1 MSVITFVNV
10 DKKEIAQTTSV
21 AALASCMGI
30 EHAYRT
36 LIMSTDFNDRTM
48 ENCFFNESKKSQAR
62 SLINQMGRK
71 NVDVSSGME
80 GLIRMF
86 ASNTAS
92 SEVIRS
98 YTKPI
103 LNDRLDLLE
112 GPKTTDIRDYQQMS
126 TYFSN
131 IAEYANKAYDLIFVD
146 LNKNVP
152 RENQEKLFSVSSVV
166 VVGLSQTPQAVER
179 FAQLKQANSF
189 FTKNNVAILIGKYN
203 PESRYTAKN
212 IARLLNEKET
222 PIVVPYN
229 IAFTDSCCTG
239 AIIDYMLSVQSLS
252 FKNGKD
258 GYFYEEV
265 KKSVEALDFLRQEVD
280 FGMK

>member
-10 DKKEIAQTTSV
+10 DRKEIAQTMSV

-36 LIMSTDFNDRTM
+36 LIMSTDFNDKTM
-48 ENCFFNESKKSQAR
+48 ENCFFNENKKSQAR
-62 SLINQMGRK
+62 ELINQMGRK
-71 NVDVSSGME
+71 NIDVSSGME
-80 GLIRMF
+80 GLVRMF

-92 SEVIRS
+92 SEIIRS
-98 YTKPI
+98 YTRPI
-103 LNDRLDLLE
+103 LNERLDLLE
-112 GPKTTDIRDYQQMS
+112 GPRTSDIKDYQQIS

-152 RENQEKLFSVSSVV
+152 KENQEKLFSVSSVI
-166 VVGLSQTPQAVER
+166 VVGLSQTPKAIEH
-179 FAQLKQANSF
+179 FTQLKQTNSF
-189 FTKNNVAILIGKYN
+189 FTKSNVTMLIGKYN

-212 IARLLNEKET
+212 IARMLNEKET
-222 PIVVPYN
+222 PLVVPYN
-229 IAFTDSCCTG
+229 IAFTDNCCTG
-239 AIIDYMLSVQSLS
+239 TIIDYMLSVQSLS

-265 KKSVEALDFLRQEVD
+265 KKSIEALDYLRQEVD